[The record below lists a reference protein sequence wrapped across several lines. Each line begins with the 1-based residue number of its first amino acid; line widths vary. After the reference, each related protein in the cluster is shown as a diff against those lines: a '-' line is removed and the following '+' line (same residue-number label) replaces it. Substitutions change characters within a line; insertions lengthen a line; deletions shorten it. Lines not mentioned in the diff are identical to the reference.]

1 MADRRIGVRPGRLP
15 LDKMP
20 PLYRAFAGR
29 DPAEVLAAM
38 TDEEIEIIASDPA
51 LRRLPYQTPPADDW
65 RMWILLGG
73 RGIGKTFT
81 ISTLVHEVA
90 AEPERLDGGI
100 IAIVGR
106 SFTDVRSTNVE
117 AKATGILASAPE
129 GFRPRWQPGHGT
141 LTWPNGVVGRVFAAT
156 EPDSGRG
163 PNSAFLVFDELMAYR
178 DPRKVFDVFKM
189 GCRVG
194 RSQVV
199 IATTPKPSAFLRDL
213 CKRKRTT
220 VASASTYDNPYL
232 SRDAL
237 AEFVAAYKGTR
248 LERQE
253 LLGKIIEAISGA
265 LLRSDYTIERVTRRE
280 VGELAEVVVAVDPA
294 VTEHKR
300 SDATGIVVYGVE
312 RGRILDASGERV
324 DRGVVLEDL
333 TGDHGIE
340 AGEWAR
346 VVIDAY
352 HRHRADRVVVETN
365 RGGKHVIAGL
375 RAARGGA
382 SIPVAEV
389 SASRGKRTRAE
400 PVGLLYEQGRIVHA
414 GDFPMLEGEL
424 FSWVE
429 GDPSPNAL
437 DALVWAV
444 THCHQLDPR
453 MAGPRVS
460 DPFAALGW

>member
-1 MADRRIGVRPGRLP
+1 
-15 LDKMP
+15 MP
-20 PLYRAFAGR
+20 PLYRAMAGR

-38 TDEEIEIIASDPA
+38 TPEELDAIASDPA
-51 LRRLPYQTPPADDW
+51 LRRLPYQAPPADDW
-65 RMWILLGG
+65 RLWVLLGG

-90 AEPERLDGGI
+90 MEPERLDGGI

-117 AKATGILASAPE
+117 AKATGILASAPD

-163 PNSAFLVFDELMAYR
+163 PNSAFLVLDELMAYKK
-178 DPRKVFDVFKM
+178 PREVWDVFTM

-194 RSQVV
+194 RAQIV
-199 IATTPKPSAFLRDL
+199 IATTPKPSRFLREL
-213 CKRKRTT
+213 CKGVH
-220 VASASTYDNPYL
+220 VARPHVSQASTYDNPYL
-232 SRDAL
+232 SREAL
-237 AEFVAAYKGTR
+237 ERLARAYKGTR

-253 LLGKIIEAISGA
+253 LHGVIMDAISGA
-265 LLRSDYTIERVTRRE
+265 LLPGDLVIGRVDRRE
-280 VGELAEVVVAVDPA
+280 LGDLAEVVVAVDPA

-312 RGRILDASGERV
+312 RGRILDSSGERV

-333 TGDHGIE
+333 TGDYGITN
-340 AGEWAR
+340 GEWVR
-346 VVIDAY
+346 VVVDAFR
-352 HRHRADRVVVETN
+352 RHRADRVVVEVN

-375 RAARGGA
+375 RADRHGA
-382 SIPVAEV
+382 GLPIVEV
-389 SASRGKRTRAE
+389 NASRGKVTRAS

-414 GDFPMLEGEL
+414 GDFPLLTGEL
-424 FSWVE
+424 YSWVE

-437 DALVWAV
+437 DALVWAA

-453 MAGPRVS
+453 QAGPRTGNAL
-460 DPFAALGW
+460 AALSW